1 MHEKPI
7 AAGKSSYDLI
17 DKEKFFKALD
27 LKRDAVL
34 LDVAC
39 GVGKYSIAASE
50 ILGHEGVIYAIDLWE
65 EGINALRQTVAEKDI
80 KNIRPVLGDVN
91 KRIPVEDRSMDV
103 VLMATVLHDLIEV
116 NAERGT
122 LNEVRRVLRPGGR
135 LLVIE
140 FKKIEGPPGP
150 PVAIRLSPEETEK
163 IVSGYGFKQE
173 KVIDVGPYNYL
184 SVFRIAG
191 KLESLEARK
200 KRK

>member
-1 MHEKPI
+1 MHERPI

-17 DKEKFFKALD
+17 DKEKFFKSLD
-27 LKRDAVL
+27 LKRDTVM

-39 GVGKYSIAASE
+39 GVGKYSIATSE
-50 ILGHEGVIYAIDLWE
+50 ILGNKGVIYAIDLWE
-65 EGINALRQTVAEKDI
+65 EGINALRQTVAEKGI

-91 KRIPVEDRSMDV
+91 KRLPLEDRSIDV

-122 LNEVRRVLRPGGR
+122 LNEVRRVLKPWGR
-135 LLVIE
+135 LVIVE

-173 KVIDVGPYNYL
+173 KVIDVGLYNYL
-184 SVFRIAG
+184 SVFRG
-191 KLESLEARK
+191 
-200 KRK
+200 

>member
-1 MHEKPI
+1 MHEKPV

-17 DKEKFFKALD
+17 DREKFFNALD
-27 LKRDAVL
+27 LKRDTVL

-80 KNIRPVLGDVN
+80 KNIRPVFGDVN
-91 KRIPVEDRSMDV
+91 KRIPLEDRSIDV

-135 LLVIE
+135 LVIIE

-173 KVIDVGPYNYL
+173 KIVDVGLYNYL
-184 SVFRIAG
+184 SVFKG
-191 KLESLEARK
+191 
-200 KRK
+200 